1 MQEKNDIDPE
11 VIRQL
16 ESLKEI
22 PERDAH
28 KAEEGRAAFMKA
40 AEKEFEGVSPLP
52 VKRHNHWMKS
62 IRSKETIQRKEQSP
76 MFNFVTTI
84 LIALSLLLGG
94 GGVTVAA
101 AQSSLPDQTLYGV
114 KLLSEDVRLKMTND
128 PEAQFQLAMDYAQR
142 RAAEIQTMLQSGNVP
157 DEALQTRYQAQVE
170 EALQYALKLPDSRA
184 IQALQQ
190 IQTRLQEQN
199 QALIKVQTNG
209 SPAAE
214 AALLRNRQMI
224 QEHLQWV
231 QGGLSDPEKFK
242 QQMQNRAGQDE
253 NPASETEPA
262 TQVPADTGA
271 GNPWTTGTPTPLSGY
286 GPGPGLST
294 TATPEGFYGPGPHPT
309 AIPGHDGNH

>member
-1 MQEKNDIDPE
+1 MQAKNEIDPE
-11 VIRQL
+11 VIDHL
-16 ESLKEI
+16 ESLKKI
-22 PERDAH
+22 PERDAQ

-40 AEKEFEGVSPLP
+40 AEKEFEGVSPFP
-52 VKRHNHWMKS
+52 VERHNHWMKS
-62 IRSKETIQRKEQSP
+62 IRSKKTIQRKEHSR

-84 LIALSLLLGG
+84 LIAFSLLLGG

-101 AQSSLPDQTLYGV
+101 AQGSLPDQALYGV
-114 KLLSEDVRLKMTND
+114 KLLSEDVRLKVTND
-128 PEAQFQLAMDYAQR
+128 PEAQFQLAMDYAQH
-142 RAAEIQTMLQSGNVP
+142 RAAEIQSMLQSGNVP
-157 DEALQTRYQAQVE
+157 DEAVQTRYQAQVE
-170 EALQYALKLPDSRA
+170 EALQYALKLPDSQA

-199 QALIKVQTNG
+199 QALTRVQTNG

-242 QQMQNRAGQDE
+242 QQMQNRGGQE
-253 NPASETEPA
+253 QNPAMETESA
-262 TQVPADTGA
+262 TRAPADTGA

-286 GPGPGLST
+286 GPGPGPST
-294 TATPEGFYGPGPHPT
+294 TATPEGFYGPGPRPT
-309 AIPGHDGNH
+309 DMPGRNGNH